1 MFLFQF
7 DGVLKNSFNSL
18 DLAEVESLD
27 DSEWSLKIES

>member
-7 DGVLKNSFNSL
+7 DGVLRNNYNSV

-27 DSEWSLKIES
+27 DSKWSLKIES